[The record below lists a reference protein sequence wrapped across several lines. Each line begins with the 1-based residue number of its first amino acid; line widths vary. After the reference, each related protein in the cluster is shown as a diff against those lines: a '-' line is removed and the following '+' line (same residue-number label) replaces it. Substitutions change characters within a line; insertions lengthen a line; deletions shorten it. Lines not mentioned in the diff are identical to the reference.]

1 MYWYVCV
8 GVDWDQCNMLS
19 CASEVRACELP
30 CTYIMPILCLWLPS
44 TKLNNAPVD
53 VCNIH

>member
-8 GVDWDQCNMLS
+8 GVDWDVCNMLS
-19 CASEVRACELP
+19 CASEVCACELP